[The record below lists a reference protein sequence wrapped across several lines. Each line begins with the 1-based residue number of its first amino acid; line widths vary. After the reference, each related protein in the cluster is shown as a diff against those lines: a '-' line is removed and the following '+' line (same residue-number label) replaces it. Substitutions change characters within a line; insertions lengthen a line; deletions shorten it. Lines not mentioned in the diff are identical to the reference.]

1 MAWRPQYKSS
11 AGVFSPYIPIGSMTS
26 LMDLCVAYGNN
37 WEQGNESGGN
47 YERWSG
53 DSGWPSGKWRNYFG
67 CDFDYKLVGLL
78 KGHIGDTV
86 TGVPMA
92 EVAVENAEGAQYYKQ
107 TLTLIGSYEVSALQ
121 HAEAYYYD
129 VLHELDYVNVTV
141 SITDIYRREY
151 PTPYSAP
158 ISTRIMAQNVAC
170 TFGLVIRGDY
180 QCEPMIYFLDKGVFC
195 MSPYTYQNK
204 DYIGIGF
211 YVECKRGNFGDEA
224 QNASGTL
231 IGLSQTKW
239 DELFE
244 APLVETDDPNE
255 EDDPDE
261 DEGEGGSSG
270 EGGGEGDHNKRQD
283 PVPYP
288 DDPPIGGA
296 GAGFITL
303 YRMSQANMVNFAK
316 KMFEADIM
324 KALKDFFADP
334 LDMICGIMIV
344 PFSPEISGHAKP
356 VVHMISPLPDI
367 EWDRFYPV
375 ITDQY
380 QDIDCGTIDI
390 GSYYDSCFSYNP
402 YTRYM
407 IWLPYIGYRDLDP
420 DEVTGHTIHVKY
432 KVDCMTGDCVAFIMT
447 TSISMPGMV
456 PVTQCIAQYSGNCG
470 VRVAF
475 GRQSFDSA
483 IQASIQLATGLVG
496 GAVRGAGSAISAFV
510 AGQAGAGS
518 NTESDTLAE
527 GHMAQS
533 AGAASSAI
541 SMPTVAAMKTHVIK
555 SGVSGS
561 NAGYISVQTP
571 HVIMFVPRQSRPE
584 NYRHI
589 KGYPANL
596 AGPISDGFLGY
607 LEIENIQLDGIT
619 ATSQEK
625 SEIAAILRGGVLYGN
640 A

>member
-1 MAWRPQYKSS
+1 MAWIPKYKITGGMYGGIQCP
-11 AGVFSPYIPIGSMTS
+11 AGSLTGLVHICQNVSISGST
-26 LMDLCVAYGNN
+26 LFAYGERKDTDSDYTQ
-37 WEQGNESGGN
+37 WAGG
-47 YERWSG
+47 YG
-53 DSGWPSGKWRNYFG
+53 MTDSLIREYMTNHDDNQLRSFP
-67 CDFDYKLVGLL
+67 L
-78 KGHIGDTV
+78 I
-86 TGVPMA
+86 
-92 EVAVENAEGAQYYKQ
+92 EIEVENSPGAQYYKQ
-107 TLTLIGSYEVSALQ
+107 SLVIYAKTLSHVDTFGTGDNICEAL
-121 HAEAYYYD
+121 YF
-129 VLHELDYVNVTV
+129 ELGIDKVV
-141 SITDIYRREY
+141 RREY
-151 PTPYSAP
+151 PTPYSAWTETVLSNN
-158 ISTRIMAQNVAC
+158 STVNNGYYYKQGDKTAPGWLIDWTDSILIPLGAFDYSNVKYFGIAIYQRVSRADDYNKGWKAQV
-170 TFGLVIRGDY
+170 FGVNYGALN
-180 QCEPMIYFLDKGVFC
+180 EAF
-195 MSPYTYQNK
+195 
-204 DYIGIGF
+204 
-211 YVECKRGNFGDEA
+211 ENFDP
-224 QNASGTL
+224 
-231 IGLSQTKW
+231 
-239 DELFE
+239 D
-244 APLVETDDPNE
+244 ETDDPNE
-255 EDDPDE
+255 DPDPDD
-261 DEGEGGSSG
+261 DEGEGGESG

-303 YRMSQANMVNFAK
+303 YRMSQANMANFAK

-344 PFSPEISGHAKP
+344 PFSPATSGHAKP
-356 VVHMISPLPDI
+356 VVHMVSPLPDI

-510 AGQAGAGS
+510 AGQAGGGS
-518 NTESDTLAE
+518 SMESDTIAE
-527 GHMAQS
+527 GQMAQS
-533 AGAASSAI
+533 AGAASSGI
-541 SMPTVAAMKTHVIK
+541 SMPSVAAMKTHVIK

-619 ATSQEK
+619 ATSPEK
-625 SEIAAILRGGVLYGN
+625 SEIAAILKGGVLYGN

>member
-1 MAWRPQYKSS
+1 MGGIPKYVICGGMYGGSWCPAGSFTELSQTAPNFYFDSHLAFINGGYNNEMQDYKPW
-11 AGVFSPYIPIGSMTS
+11 AG
-26 LMDLCVAYGNN
+26 AYGMM
-37 WEQGNESGGN
+37 
-47 YERWSG
+47 
-53 DSGWPSGKWRNYFG
+53 DSQLHTYLTNHDDNQPHT
-67 CDFDYKLVGLL
+67 FDLIEIDVKN
-78 KGHIGDTV
+78 
-86 TGVPMA
+86 P
-92 EVAVENAEGAQYYKQ
+92 EGAQFYKQ
-107 TLTLIGSYEVSALQ
+107 SIVFKATVKATPETVQSTDPQYSDLHMLYFEVAI
-121 HAEAYYYD
+121 
-129 VLHELDYVNVTV
+129 T
-141 SITDIYRREY
+141 SICRREY
-151 PTPYSAP
+151 PTPYSAYTDTELSGGGQAGLNGHYYVDGTKELGGWFYELTTNLLIP
-158 ISTRIMAQNVAC
+158 IGTLTYQGKEYFGAGFYEEHERTDGYNEGWWCGIIAIDTDVLNDQ
-170 TFGLVIRGDY
+170 FGLFD
-180 QCEPMIYFLDKGVFC
+180 PD
-195 MSPYTYQNK
+195 
-204 DYIGIGF
+204 
-211 YVECKRGNFGDEA
+211 
-224 QNASGTL
+224 
-231 IGLSQTKW
+231 
-239 DELFE
+239 
-244 APLVETDDPNE
+244 ETDDPNE
-255 EDDPDE
+255 DPDPDD
-261 DEGEGGSSG
+261 DEGEGGESG

-288 DDPPIGGA
+288 NDPPIGGA

-344 PFSPEISGHAKP
+344 PFSPATSGSAKP

-380 QDIDCGTIDI
+380 QDIDCGSIDI
-390 GSYYDSCFSYNP
+390 GSFYDSCFSYNP
-402 YTRYM
+402 YTRYL

-447 TSISMPGMV
+447 TSISMPGMI

-510 AGQAGAGS
+510 AGQAGGGS
-518 NTESDTLAE
+518 NMESDTLAE
-527 GHMAQS
+527 GQMAQS

-541 SMPTVAAMKTHVIK
+541 SMPAVAAMKTHVIK

-619 ATSQEK
+619 ATSPEK

>member
-1 MAWRPQYKSS
+1 MPWFPSYESE
-11 AGVFSPYIPIGSMTS
+11 GLFSPYIPAGTMTS
-26 LMDLCVAYGNN
+26 LMDICKNNGNH
-37 WEQGNESGGN
+37 WAIGDESGGY
-47 YERWSG
+47 YESWSKAAG
-53 DSGWPSGKWRNYFG
+53 GFIKWSNYFG
-67 CDFDYKLVGLL
+67 CDFKAKLIGLI
-78 KGHIGDTV
+78 KSHINETV
-86 TGVPMA
+86 SGVTMA
-92 EVAVENAEGAQYYKQ
+92 EVTVLNPEGAQYYKQ
-107 TLTLIGSYEVSALQ
+107 TLTLIGGYRVTELRHKEMTYQ
-121 HAEAYYYD
+121 GD
-129 VLHELDYVNVTV
+129 VYKLDYVNAEV

-151 PTPYSAP
+151 PTPYSTP
-158 ISTRIMAQNVAC
+158 VSTRIMTSSTAT
-170 TFGLVIRGDY
+170 TFGVVISGDY
-180 QCEPMIYFLDKGVFC
+180 QCEPSQYFFDKGVFC
-195 MSPYTYQNK
+195 LSPYEYNDK
-204 DYIGIGF
+204 NYIGMGF
-211 YVECKRGNFGDEA
+211 YTECIRGNFGDEV

-231 IGLSQTKW
+231 IGLSETRW
-239 DELFE
+239 RELFG
-244 APLVETDDPNE
+244 ADLDETDDPNE
-255 EDDPDE
+255 DPDPDD
-261 DEGEGGSSG
+261 DEGEGGESG

-344 PFSPEISGHAKP
+344 PFSPETSGSAKP
-356 VVHMISPLPDI
+356 VVHMVSPLPDI

-380 QDIDCGTIDI
+380 QDIDCGSIDI
-390 GSYYDSCFSYNP
+390 GSFYDSCFSYNP

-518 NTESDTLAE
+518 SNEGDTLAE
-527 GHMAQS
+527 GQMAQS

-619 ATSQEK
+619 ATSTEK